1 MAAGANQAAGRM
13 QMQDYRTCIHFLN
26 DEVWTTLV
34 DSPTS
39 TQLQRVEKLTRYL
52 IYDLGLRHASEPTC
66 AMIGAMVARY
76 EQDPARQSALL
87 QTVKACLKTH
97 SLRAIQAGRSLP
109 GNQYLEV
116 LPGTFD
122 ELPEAVRNHFGL
134 GAFSAIPVSVD
145 AEAVASLARMYPLR
159 STKRQMALQRQLNQ
173 QAIGLGSMGVSPAGG
188 SVAAAQAVMMLASML
203 PLQGMANQ
211 LAAQRSDGGL
221 TNLQILNTA
230 PAQAAPASAASGG
243 LMRLLDRV
251 DSTEVSVSAAPVAA
265 SQPSAA
271 LQPTSPQL
279 AIMDQVARTGA
290 SSPAELLPETAMA
303 ARPAEQSSAAPLA
316 SPAVEPPQC
325 SSEQQPP
332 TSAAVEKSLEQDS
345 LETAPSSVADAVS
358 ALAKA
363 HYRAVLPAEGEE
375 PLPPKRRGRP
385 PLKRPASAAA
395 QGSLTKKSDAA
406 AAKSVSVAASASTGS
421 VKKPAVS
428 AKGKA
433 MKKLHPS
440 AKGSKGKDRFSKG
453 GMKVTQAQRMK
464 QRPDGCSRC
473 RYTRGCCASCWK
485 KRGYEL
491 I

>member
-1 MAAGANQAAGRM
+1 
-13 QMQDYRTCIHFLN
+13 
-26 DEVWTTLV
+26 
-34 DSPTS
+34 
-39 TQLQRVEKLTRYL
+39 
-52 IYDLGLRHASEPTC
+52 
-66 AMIGAMVARY
+66 
-76 EQDPARQSALL
+76 
-87 QTVKACLKTH
+87 
-97 SLRAIQAGRSLP
+97 
-109 GNQYLEV
+109 
-116 LPGTFD
+116 
-122 ELPEAVRNHFGL
+122 
-134 GAFSAIPVSVD
+134 
-145 AEAVASLARMYPLR
+145 
-159 STKRQMALQRQLNQ
+159 
-173 QAIGLGSMGVSPAGG
+173 
-188 SVAAAQAVMMLASML
+188 
-203 PLQGMANQ
+203 
-211 LAAQRSDGGL
+211 
-221 TNLQILNTA
+221 
-230 PAQAAPASAASGG
+230 
-243 LMRLLDRV
+243 MRLLDRV
-251 DSTEVSVSAAPVAA
+251 DSTEASVSAAPVAA

-290 SSPAELLPETAMA
+290 SSPAELLPETGVA

-325 SSEQQPP
+325 SSEHQPP

-363 HYRAVLPAEGEE
+363 HYKAVLPAEGEE